1 MAQMMIPRIGLLS
14 IKNNSRVVPR
24 IFVPLKYQRLCFHT
38 SWVFDVQGKSILMPS
53 LSPTME
59 KGTIVKWFK
68 KEGDKIEAGDAVAD
82 IQTDKAVVTLELE
95 DESILA
101 KIIVGEGIQDIKVGS
116 LIALTVDVDEDW
128 KSVEMPDNVSV
139 TPPVTASSITSPP
152 SSSTSP
158 PSSPTSPP
166 SSPASSSSSPP
177 SPPSMPAQGPPGQ
190 TNIGMPALSPTMTSG
205 TIVKWLKKEGEKIEP
220 GDAVAEI
227 QTDKAVMTFEIED
240 EGIFAKI
247 LVPEGSQAEV
257 GELIAITVE
266 KEMDWKNVVVPTIT
280 KPTATPEVAPVGVPT
295 APPVGVPAPSVATP
309 SAPSIPGQVYGLA
322 VRRLLEEYG
331 LKSEEIKGTGRPNRL
346 LKSDVLSYI
355 QTKNIK
361 KIAPKTAPPPKDQ
374 KKPDIP
380 LKKHVPS
387 GVPSTYQDIPV
398 SNIRSIIAK
407 RLGESKRTIPHS
419 YATIDIKIDKIN
431 EIRKELK
438 ADGINIS
445 INDFI
450 TKATAHALVECPFIN
465 TLYKNDQIIQMPK
478 VDISIAVAI
487 ESGLITPIV
496 FDATAKSI
504 LDISKNIK
512 ELAEKAKTGR
522 LKPEEFQGGTFSI
535 SNLGMFGIKQFRAI
549 INLPQT
555 AILAV
560 GSGREELNATLQKVT
575 NMSTSLSYDRRA
587 IDEDQAADFLA
598 VLKAMLEDPSFL
610 IAGRLR
616 ALRYAQD

>member
-1 MAQMMIPRIGLLS
+1 MAQMMIPRIGFLS

-101 KIIVGEGIQDIKVGS
+101 KIIVGEGIQDIKVGT

-128 KSVEMPDNVSV
+128 KSVEMPENVSV
-139 TPPVTASSITSPP
+139 ASPVTASST
-152 SSSTSP
+152 TGP
-158 PSSPTSPP
+158 PSSPTSSP
-166 SSPASSSSSPP
+166 SSPISSPSSPP
-177 SPPSMPAQGPPGQ
+177 SPPSTPVQTPPGQ

-205 TIVKWLKKEGEKIEP
+205 TIVKWLKKEGEAIEP

-240 EGIFAKI
+240 ESILAKI
-247 LVPEGSQAEV
+247 LVPEGSEAEI

-266 KEMDWKNVVVPTIT
+266 KGMDWKNVVIPTIT
-280 KPTATPEVAPVGVPT
+280 KPTAAPGVAPVAVPTTPPVAVPT
-295 APPVGVPAPSVATP
+295 APPVGVPAPSVVTP
-309 SAPSIPGQVYGLA
+309 PAPSGQVYGLA

-331 LKSEEIKGTGRPNRL
+331 LKAEEIKGTGRPNRL

-355 QTKNIK
+355 QAKNIK
-361 KIAPKTAPPPKDQ
+361 KVAPKTAPPPKDQ
-374 KKPDIP
+374 KQPDIFV
-380 LKKHVPS
+380 KKHVPS
-387 GVPSTYQDIPV
+387 GVPSSYQDIPV

-407 RLGESKRTIPHS
+407 RLGESKRIIPHS

-465 TLYKNDQIIQMPK
+465 TLYKNDQIIQMPR

-496 FDATAKSI
+496 FDATAKSL

-512 ELAEKAKTGR
+512 ELAQKAKAGQ
-522 LKPEEFQGGTFSI
+522 LKPEEFQGGTFTI

-560 GSGREELNATLQKVT
+560 GSGQEELNAALQKVT
-575 NMSTSLSYDRRA
+575 KMSTSLSYDRRA